1 MQKQKKH
8 IKKKKTIKINIMEL
22 ITQDFYVVNVYR
34 KDNKIE
40 FKQCYVAADSIQEA
54 TVIVEDKLKK
64 DNISDS
70 VYINSVLN
78 IGQCLIKETE
88 KEAELPL
95 KNKDVT
101 ERIKTFEDAYNE
113 LGSNHPFCKAWDS
126 IYQGNENDDCE
137 DIKDVIAYHKLR
149 IIAAALNEG
158 WKPKYTIEEYR
169 YYPYYYFYTKQEYD
183 NLSDVEKKSCCAV
196 DRAGF
201 SAYASVAFSKSR
213 SKFGSRLAFKNRELA
228 EYAGKQF
235 IDIYKD
241 FVA

>member
-1 MQKQKKH
+1 MSEIIINVENVQKAFREAGE
-8 IKKKKTIKINIMEL
+8 NP
-22 ITQDFYVVNVYR
+22 
-34 KDNKIE
+34 
-40 FKQCYVAADSIQEA
+40 AIQELL
-54 TVIVEDKLKK
+54 INLFGKENVEPE
-64 DNISDS
+64 
-70 VYINSVLN
+70 
-78 IGQCLIKETE
+78 Q
-88 KEAELPL
+88 P
-95 KNKDVT
+95 KDVR
-101 ERIKTFEDAYNE
+101 ERIKTFEDAYHE
-113 LGSNHPFCKAWDS
+113 LGCEHPFCKAWDS
-126 IYQGNENDDCE
+126 IYQGNENDGCE

-201 SAYASVAFSKSR
+201 SAYASVAFSKS
-213 SKFGSRLAFKNRELA
+213 STSYGSRLAFKNRELA
-228 EYAGKQF
+228 EYSGKQF

>member
-1 MQKQKKH
+1 MLPLPTQ
-8 IKKKKTIKINIMEL
+8 INL
-22 ITQDFYVVNVYR
+22 DP
-34 KDNKIE
+34 
-40 FKQCYVAADSIQEA
+40 
-54 TVIVEDKLKK
+54 
-64 DNISDS
+64 
-70 VYINSVLN
+70 VLN
-78 IGQCLIKETE
+78 TGQCLIKETE

-101 ERIKTFEDAYNE
+101 ERIKTFDDAYNE

-158 WKPKYTIEEYR
+158 WEPKYTIEEYR

-201 SAYASVAFSKSR
+201 SANVGGGLVFAYAIYSFSASHTYH
-213 SKFGSRLAFKNRELA
+213 GSRLALKNRELA
-228 EYAGKQF
+228 EYSGKQF

>member
-1 MQKQKKH
+1 
-8 IKKKKTIKINIMEL
+8 MEL
-22 ITQDFYVVNVYR
+22 TTQGFYRVSVYM
-34 KDNKIE
+34 KDNQKE
-40 FKQCYVAADSIQEA
+40 FKQYYIAADSIQEA

-78 IGQCLIKETE
+78 TGQCLIRETE

-183 NLSDVEKKSCCAV
+183 NLSDGKKKSCCAV

-201 SAYASVAFSKSR
+201 SAYASVSFSKSR
-213 SKFGSRLAFKNRELA
+213 SKFGSRLAFKNLELA
-228 EYAGKQF
+228 EYSGKQF